1 MTTPSKKLSKVP
13 ISRSH
18 LPKHI
23 KQGHQIVFSRKDLS
37 QREADLFA
45 LMMAQMKSEDWNS
58 TTPQYTF
65 TASQLSEWLDIDS
78 KHIGSILSPAAE
90 RLSSHTIGIKKESAN
105 GVVEFDYKPF
115 FKRIQYKKGLLTMVP
130 NDMLESEYIEYR
142 QGFALI
148 TTKTYLDIKQE
159 YAKRLYEIL
168 SRFKK
173 DGYEMHFIKIDEL
186 KGLFGLLDVK
196 GKLKENKGSFSNNGV
211 FMQRCI
217 RDSIEKL
224 MAHPIAKQEFLFLKS
239 NNGEIGYELR
249 TQGKRISEIKFLV
262 RWLDKGTVDELNT
275 HDAIKTV
282 RELVSK
288 QITTDEKLTRQELIQ
303 LMMAYRYLGQ
313 DEEADRVE
321 TAIQNKSEEEEPQH
335 ETSDDVSDELAS
347 IIELSRSIEY

>member
-1 MTTPSKKLSKVP
+1 MSSSKQLSKVP
-13 ISRSH
+13 IARSH

-23 KQGHQIVFSRKDLS
+23 KQGHQLVFSRKDLS

-45 LMMAQMKSEDWNS
+45 LMMAQMKSEDWDK

-65 TASQLSEWLDIDS
+65 TASQLSEWLKIDS

-90 RLSSHTIGIKKESAN
+90 RLSTHKIGIKIDSGN
-105 GVVEFDYKPF
+105 GDYDFDYKPLL
-115 FKRIQYKKGLLTMVP
+115 KRIQYKKGVLTMVP
-130 NDMLESEYIEYR
+130 NDMLESEYIEFR
-142 QGFALI
+142 QGFALV

-173 DGYEMHFIKIDEL
+173 DGYEMHFLKIDEL

-196 GKLKENKGSFSNNGV
+196 GKLKENKSSFSNNGV

-224 MAHPIAKQEFLFLKS
+224 MAHPIAKKEFLFLKS
-239 NNGEIGYELR
+239 PNGEIGYELR

-262 RWLDKGTVDELNT
+262 RWLDKGTVDELNM
-275 HDAIKTV
+275 HDALKTV
-282 RELVSK
+282 KELISK
-288 QITTDEKLTRQELIQ
+288 QITTKEKLSRQELIK
-303 LMMAYRYLGQ
+303 LMLAYRYLGQ
-313 DEEADRVE
+313 DDEADRVE
-321 TAIQNKSEEEEPQH
+321 LAIQSKSDEEELQQEKD
-335 ETSDDVSDELAS
+335 EDVNDELAS
-347 IIELSRSIEY
+347 IIELSKGLEY